1 MNKPLFGS
9 LQKISFFLLNIFFLF
24 FLHPAILA
32 FAQNSNISVTVYN
45 QNFALVRQT
54 FSFQLEKGEQNIR
67 IEDVAKSIDPTSVH
81 LRSLSDPKSLIILEQ
96 VFEYDLIESNKVLSK
111 FIDQTIQ
118 LIDSKGNLIEG
129 KLLSVGSDLLLANE
143 NEEITLIKNK
153 NIHSIKFPKL
163 PDGLNTKPTLVWL
176 VKSEKKSSH
185 QLEIEYLTHGMNWTT
200 EYVAIL
206 NDEGTQLD
214 VDAWISID
222 NKSGKNFENANVS
235 VVAGDLN
242 LARSRRPTPQYKT
255 MAVSEARYAQDVSEQ
270 GQFEYHLYKIDR
282 PVSIGNNQLKQIRMF
297 KADGVNVTKKYVLNS
312 RERGQRLQVYLRFK
326 NDENNSLGLPFPAGR
341 FRVYQD
347 KTNTGIFLGEASIK
361 HTPPH
366 EWIEILMGAAFDLAA
381 KRKQIRVDRIGK
393 QQLRESYEIVIKNQK
408 SKTVLIS
415 VIENLLYRAPN
426 SNWKIIASSHEY
438 SAKDARSIEFKI
450 NIPAKK
456 ETKLTYTVEYSW

>member
-153 NIHSIKFPKL
+153 KASMGRPRYAS
-163 PDGLNTKPTLVWL
+163 PNTKRRLKITIQTVARDRVTPETAQIML
-176 VKSEKKSSH
+176 
-185 QLEIEYLTHGMNWTT
+185 IE
-200 EYVAIL
+200 
-206 NDEGTQLD
+206 D
-214 VDAWISID
+214 
-222 NKSGKNFENANVS
+222 F
-235 VVAGDLN
+235 
-242 LARSRRPTPQYKT
+242 PQ
-255 MAVSEARYAQDVSEQ
+255 
-270 GQFEYHLYKIDR
+270 
-282 PVSIGNNQLKQIRMF
+282 
-297 KADGVNVTKKYVLNS
+297 
-312 RERGQRLQVYLRFK
+312 
-326 NDENNSLGLPFPAGR
+326 
-341 FRVYQD
+341 
-347 KTNTGIFLGEASIK
+347 
-361 HTPPH
+361 
-366 EWIEILMGAAFDLAA
+366 
-381 KRKQIRVDRIGK
+381 
-393 QQLRESYEIVIKNQK
+393 
-408 SKTVLIS
+408 
-415 VIENLLYRAPN
+415 
-426 SNWKIIASSHEY
+426 
-438 SAKDARSIEFKI
+438 
-450 NIPAKK
+450 
-456 ETKLTYTVEYSW
+456 